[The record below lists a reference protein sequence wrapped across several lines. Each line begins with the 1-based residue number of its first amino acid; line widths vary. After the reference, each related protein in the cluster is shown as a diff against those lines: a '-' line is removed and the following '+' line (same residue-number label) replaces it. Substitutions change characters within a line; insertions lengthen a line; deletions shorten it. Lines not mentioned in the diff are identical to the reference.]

1 MSVARPPCSRT
12 LQPGSFHRS
21 CTACRGLRASEP
33 AQRATKREAAVL
45 KARWLSAC
53 RARARRRPRR
63 SAVGWPT
70 TTPRCARRPSRR
82 RGASWRRRAR
92 RPSCAGAWRTRCA
105 ARRPSRCPPL
115 TLPCRRAP
123 WHADHQVLINNVDAQ
138 GRELRVCLPGALLRQ
153 VTSTSVC
160 VCTVTA
166 FHGLRAPGLGH
177 HQAAPARRRWLC
189 CRCRHRRLAAAQSR
203 RPQRRLLSARSRPPR
218 RRRSARPRARPCTC
232 RRAHF
237 SGVSRSHIA
246 APLLAS
252 NHSNVPAAVPPPRL
266 PCNNLR
272 ALPCNDLAETSTP
285 ATRARVCR
293 GLCTGR
299 VQLLRPPLTWDPPRG
314 RRRMRAAQRAR
325 TSASSTMGRGARL
338 AKPQGLVSSPPVPR
352 RAATHRRAAASTRCG
367 DRVRAVT
374 EWVCHEH
381 GIKE

>member
-1 MSVARPPCSRT
+1 MLRCTADGGRVVRNASTLWRPTSLQSTGRQRRGGRPRSHRRAALLYLKRSCGKPVYLKPFDSAARATWVVLRAGRMSVARPPCSRT

-160 VCTVTA
+160 VCTVAA

-246 APLLAS
+246 APS
-252 NHSNVPAAVPPPRL
+252 RF
-266 PCNNLR
+266 
-272 ALPCNDLAETSTP
+272 
-285 ATRARVCR
+285 
-293 GLCTGR
+293 
-299 VQLLRPPLTWDPPRG
+299 
-314 RRRMRAAQRAR
+314 
-325 TSASSTMGRGARL
+325 
-338 AKPQGLVSSPPVPR
+338 
-352 RAATHRRAAASTRCG
+352 
-367 DRVRAVT
+367 
-374 EWVCHEH
+374 
-381 GIKE
+381 